1 MKDKVKVIGVIG
13 LALMLAGC
21 MSMDEMLASD
31 DPFWH
36 DIGESQ
42 AMRFA
47 IDQYGTADLQA
58 KLDAVGK
65 MRDQEKLAKVYVAK
79 STVPEVKKAVRSK
92 ITEEKAFASML
103 VASDDP
109 AIHYEAMTNIKSD
122 EVLLATA
129 GALMGDVSKKM
140 LADEL
145 IGRVKGETAIAGH
158 LARIVRDELAL
169 KKKIETTEYL
179 TTSMRNDD
187 IKKFMS
193 GYESYKTFARY
204 VKANRAIRELAA
216 DNAIQ
221 ATKGTQYDFATP
233 LESAI
238 EAAQREAERIAAEKE
253 REKTELL
260 KRNPAE
266 FAKKYPDDWKK
277 HQEEMAAKK
286 AAAEKAAAEE
296 QKRLLEDCSDG
307 AAYAIYCGKADT
319 GTLMKIAKEHKQ
331 KVCRFIAAYKC
342 GGDVLK
348 NFIATEKP
356 DDAGKNLSV
365 GGLYLGMN
373 FADAYVA
380 FVKNFPDM
388 KFKIESTAE
397 ELAVVNGGNGE
408 FAEMNIVQIRNEKNG
423 EIWRVARADQDT
435 AGMSIKSIQLTPE
448 MVVELYGDKGG
459 IEETGKFVF
468 QKLGLMA
475 KTEQNWVKFSGTTAA
490 TQDVLKY
497 KSMSG
502 GSIYFALENA
512 DIDQGT
518 LNILA
523 PDDEVAKLGFTFG
536 VHWQIERSMGKAG
549 TLMLVGSKIT
559 GGGAPK
565 NSTDD
570 DIEARHQKMLEKWG
584 PGAAS
589 NTNTSVKKVSE
600 NASEFFGVKM
610 GMDVSSSEEY
620 KDDNGRYTD
629 GKGNVKFWIHV
640 FDGSDMLARKYTI
653 KPEGEDE
660 EDVEISDWF
669 PPLPFAKKSDDMVIV
684 RGYVSKGAKTISRI
698 ETDILCEDWM
708 EVRNSYEKIL
718 KFYEE
723 KFGCKAEIVNGHD
736 KIRKMTCKGYTVYVA
751 FDGNIKLVN
760 GDDSR
765 TGISITVCAT
775 GK

>member
-1 MKDKVKVIGVIG
+1 MIGVIG
-13 LALMLAGC
+13 LAAMLAGC

-58 KLDAVGK
+58 KLDAVAK

-79 STVPEVKKAVRSK
+79 STVPEVKRAVRSK

-109 AIHYEAMTNIKSD
+109 AIQKEAIENIKSD
-122 EVLLATA
+122 DVLLSTA
-129 GALMGDVSKKM
+129 GVLMGDVSKKR

-145 IGRVKGETAIAGH
+145 VGRVKGETAIADR
-158 LARIVRDELAL
+158 LARIARDELAL
-169 KKKIETTEYL
+169 KNKIETTEYL

-187 IKKFMS
+187 VEKFLA

-204 VKANRAIRELAA
+204 VKANRAVCELAA
-216 DNAIQ
+216 DSTIQ

-233 LESAI
+233 LELAI
-238 EAAQREAERIAAEKE
+238 EAARRETERIAAEKE
-253 REKTELL
+253 REKAELL

-296 QKRLLEDCSDG
+296 RKRLLEDCSDG
-307 AAYAIYCGKADT
+307 AAYAIYCGKADM

-331 KVCRFIAAYKC
+331 KICRFIAAYKC
-342 GGDVLK
+342 GGEVLK

-397 ELAVVNGGNGE
+397 ELAIVNGGNGE
-408 FAEMNIVQIRNEKNG
+408 FAEMNIVQIRNEKDG
-423 EIWRVARADQDT
+423 EGVRVARADQNT
-435 AGMSIKSIQLTPE
+435 AGMAIKSIQLPPE
-448 MVVELYGDKGG
+448 MVVELYGDKGDV
-459 IEETGKFVF
+459 EETGKFVF

-475 KTEQNWVKFSGTTAA
+475 KTEQNWVKFSGMTAV

-497 KSMSG
+497 KSMTG

-518 LNILA
+518 LDILA

-536 VHWQIERSMGKAG
+536 VYWQIERSMGKAG

-559 GGGAPK
+559 G
-565 NSTDD
+565 
-570 DIEARHQKMLEKWG
+570 R
-584 PGAAS
+584 
-589 NTNTSVKKVSE
+589 
-600 NASEFFGVKM
+600 
-610 GMDVSSSEEY
+610 
-620 KDDNGRYTD
+620 
-629 GKGNVKFWIHV
+629 
-640 FDGSDMLARKYTI
+640 
-653 KPEGEDE
+653 
-660 EDVEISDWF
+660 
-669 PPLPFAKKSDDMVIV
+669 
-684 RGYVSKGAKTISRI
+684 
-698 ETDILCEDWM
+698 
-708 EVRNSYEKIL
+708 
-718 KFYEE
+718 
-723 KFGCKAEIVNGHD
+723 
-736 KIRKMTCKGYTVYVA
+736 
-751 FDGNIKLVN
+751 
-760 GDDSR
+760 
-765 TGISITVCAT
+765 
-775 GK
+775 